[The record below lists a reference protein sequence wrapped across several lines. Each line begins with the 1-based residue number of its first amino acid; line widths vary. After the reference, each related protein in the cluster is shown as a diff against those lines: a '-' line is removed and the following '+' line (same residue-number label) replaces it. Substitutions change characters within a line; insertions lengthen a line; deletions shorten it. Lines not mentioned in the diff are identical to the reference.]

1 MNGKVITL
9 LRIANSNMS
18 ITELSEKS
26 GVSKSY
32 LVEIEKNKT
41 TPSLKILSKI
51 SKTYN
56 IPIHKIQYFS
66 RLCDKLT
73 YHRVLKL
80 ILEYYITLE
89 NKEK

>member
-41 TPSLKILSKI
+41 SENIIFSLVIIKL
-51 SKTYN
+51 
-56 IPIHKIQYFS
+56 
-66 RLCDKLT
+66 RL
-73 YHRVLKL
+73 
-80 ILEYYITLE
+80 
-89 NKEK
+89 